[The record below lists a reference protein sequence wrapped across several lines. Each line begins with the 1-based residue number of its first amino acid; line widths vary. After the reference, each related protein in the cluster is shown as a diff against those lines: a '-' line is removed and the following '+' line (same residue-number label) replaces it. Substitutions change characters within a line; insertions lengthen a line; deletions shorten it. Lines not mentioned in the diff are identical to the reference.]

1 MTHAPDLRRSLR
13 QARRA
18 LSHRIQLSNSLALA
32 ERLRSSPIFLRA
44 RRIGAYVASDGE
56 IDPLPLLDVARAT
69 GKRCYL
75 PVLHPFAG
83 PSLWFCEWRAGD
95 PLVPNRYAIPE
106 PDPKSRPP
114 HPAWSLDLLLVPLVG
129 FDARGNRLGMGGG
142 FYDRTLAYLNRRTRW
157 HRPRVLGLAHELQR
171 VDALPTNA
179 WDIPLDGVVTERCLA
194 RFHREHDRSDEER
207 VDIASIF

>member
-1 MTHAPDLRRSLR
+1 MTQASDLRRSLR

-18 LSHRIQLSNSLALA
+18 LSPRVQLSHSLALA
-32 ERLRSSPIFLRA
+32 DCLRSSTIFLRA

-56 IDPLPLLDVARAT
+56 IDPLPLLDVALAMGR
-69 GKRCYL
+69 RCYL

-142 FYDRTLAYLNRRTRW
+142 FYDRTLAYLNHRTRW

-194 RFHREHDRSDEER
+194 RFHRQRDRSDEER

>member
-1 MTHAPDLRRSLR
+1 MTQAPDLRRSLR

-18 LSHRIQLSNSLALA
+18 LSPRIQVTHSLALA
-32 ERLRSSPIFLRA
+32 ERLRCSPMFLHA
-44 RRIGAYVASDGE
+44 RRIGAYLAADGE
-56 IDPLPLLDVARAT
+56 IDPLPLLDVAFSM

-83 PSLWFCEWRAGD
+83 PSLWFCEWRDGD
-95 PLVPNRYAIPE
+95 PLVTNRYAIPE
-106 PDPKSRPP
+106 PDPKTRPP
-114 HPAWSLDLLLVPLVG
+114 HPAWWIDLLLVPLVG

-142 FYDRTLAYLNRRTRW
+142 FYDRTLAYLKHRAHWR
-157 HRPRVLGLAHELQR
+157 RPRVLGLAHELQR
-171 VDALPTNA
+171 VDLLPTNA

-194 RFHREHDRSDEER
+194 LFHRERDRSDEER

>member
-18 LSHRIQLSNSLALA
+18 LSPRIQLSNSLALA

-142 FYDRTLAYLNRRTRW
+142 FYDRTLAYLNHRTRW